1 MDLMKIFGKTK
12 LAGSLRNLALALS
25 CAAGVLFACP
35 AAAEEPAD
43 RVQGVVTL
51 ESGEPLAGVTVM
63 VEGSHMGVTTDADGR
78 FELKGVKN
86 GTVLAF
92 SFIGMEPAKATVT
105 GPTLHISMKESAIA
119 VEEVVAI
126 GYSTVRKEELTS
138 SVTRVDASD
147 FNGGVTTSPINLI
160 SGKVPGLTIRNT
172 AGTDPNA

>member
-78 FELKGVKN
+78 FELKGVK
-86 GTVLAF
+86 T
-92 SFIGMEPAKATVT
+92 EPYW
-105 GPTLHISMKESAIA
+105 PSHSSAWSRQRPPSRA
-119 VEEVVAI
+119 
-126 GYSTVRKEELTS
+126 RRCTS
-138 SVTRVDASD
+138 A
-147 FNGGVTTSPINLI
+147 
-160 SGKVPGLTIRNT
+160 
-172 AGTDPNA
+172 